1 MSDLFPCLAILISLT
16 AAPAPAARD
25 EAADPEQLSQDLI
38 KNVDGWIGQIN
49 TKLQSDKPVGSEDF
63 DSFFNDSFFSGSDDP
78 IRDIELVQKKINSKL
93 GEKQKNFD
101 ASYGKWVSDKMSAAD
116 LSPEVVSDD
125 KHITVNLKNQQGQSG
140 SMKVKVD
147 GKRIKISYLRKEKRQ
162 KTNPDGS
169 LSPSSFMKRNQRI
182 MAVPAGA
189 DPDRYKVRS
198 SKSSVSVIFDRT
210 KGGKHTEA
218 SK

>member
-1 MSDLFPCLAILISLT
+1 MSNLFFRAAFLISLT
-16 AAPAPAARD
+16 AATAA
-25 EAADPEQLSQDLI
+25 AATDAGPDPEQLSQDLI
-38 KNVDGWIGQIN
+38 KNVDSWIGRIN

-63 DSFFNDSFFSGSDDP
+63 DSFFDDSFFSGSDDP

-93 GEKQKNFD
+93 GKKQKNFD

-116 LSPEVVSDD
+116 LSPELISDD
-125 KHITVNLKNQQGQSG
+125 EHITVNLKNPQPESG

-147 GKRIKISYLRKEKRQ
+147 GKRIKINYSREEKRQ
-162 KTNPDGS
+162 KAGPDGG
-169 LSPSSFMKRNQRI
+169 LSSSSFTKRYQRI
-182 MAVPAGA
+182 MAVPKGA
-189 DPDRYKVRS
+189 NPDKYQVRA
-198 SKSSVSVIFDRT
+198 SKGLLSIIFDRT